1 MFTIEQLYMIEN
13 ALKEE
18 KIRLKTDIN
27 GVVVRDV
34 SKLPKGRQ
42 LNIIEHEI
50 LLDKLKTML
59 VKNRSKI

>member
-1 MFTIEQLYMIEN
+1 MIEN